1 MKFTVYSAMFRCFHF
16 FIIFLLSYRPSVLVI
31 SCNLSR
37 FLQLFLNSSEL
48 FQCGAEV
55 FYDITGKNLGFREV
69 FGVLQAV
76 ILQPEA
82 IKIYSL
88 PRIPIRDEK

>member
-1 MKFTVYSAMFRCFHF
+1 MIQSDPWIMMNV
-16 FIIFLLSYRPSVLVI
+16 LSYSLCQSRPFVSVIYCL
-31 SCNLSR
+31 LSR
-37 FLQLFLNSSEL
+37 FLQLFLNSSKL

-55 FYDITGKNLGFREV
+55 LYDITGQNLGFRKV